1 MNPVLIAILFAV
13 ALEVGFVVLIG
24 RLAAQKGYDR
34 TTWVVLGLLFNLAAL
49 IIVLVLPVQALPAQC
64 PPRGPASK
72 AKLLRG
78 GP

>member
-1 MNPVLIAILFAV
+1 VNPLGLIGILFLV
-13 ALEVGFVVLIG
+13 ALVVGLAMLIG

-34 TTWVVLGLLFNLAAL
+34 TTWVVLGLLFDLAAL
-49 IIVLVLPVQALPAQC
+49 VIILVLPAHS
-64 PPRGPASK
+64 PPKGDAST